1 MVLELASW
9 VLMAAGGLF
18 TMIGALGLVRM
29 PELFTRM
36 HAASVIDTLGAGL
49 MLLGMMLAAGL
60 SLVSLKLL
68 FILGLLVFT
77 GPVVTHA
84 LARAALHENIRPL
97 LADDR
102 RGVSRAEDGRGA
114 SRAEDGRGA
123 SRAEDDRGA
132 SRAEDGRG
140 ASRAEDRRGVS
151 RAEDG
156 CGSSRAE
163 DDRRVSR

>member
-1 MVLELASW
+1 MVLELATW
-9 VLMAAGGLF
+9 ALMVAGGLF

-29 PELFTRM
+29 PELYTRM

-49 MLLGMMLAAGL
+49 LLVGMMLAAGL

-97 LADDR
+97 LA
-102 RGVSRAEDGRGA
+102 
-114 SRAEDGRGA
+114 
-123 SRAEDDRGA
+123 
-132 SRAEDGRG
+132 
-140 ASRAEDRRGVS
+140 EDRRGGSRGEGGRGIS
-151 RAEDG
+151 RAEG
-156 CGSSRAE
+156 GRSGSRAE

>member
-1 MVLELASW
+1 MALELATW
-9 VLMAAGGLF
+9 ALIAAGSLF

-29 PELFTRM
+29 PELYTRM

-49 MLLGMMLAAGL
+49 LLVGMMLAAGL

-97 LADDR
+97 LA
-102 RGVSRAEDGRGA
+102 
-114 SRAEDGRGA
+114 
-123 SRAEDDRGA
+123 
-132 SRAEDGRG
+132 
-140 ASRAEDRRGVS
+140 EDRRGVS
-151 RAEDG
+151 RAEGGRGISRAEGGRSVSRAEDDRG
-156 CGSSRAE
+156 VSRAE

>member
-1 MVLELASW
+1 MVLELATW
-9 VLMAAGGLF
+9 ALMVAGGLF

-29 PELFTRM
+29 PELYTRM

-49 MLLGMMLAAGL
+49 LLVGMMLAAGL

-97 LADDR
+97 LA
-102 RGVSRAEDGRGA
+102 
-114 SRAEDGRGA
+114 
-123 SRAEDDRGA
+123 
-132 SRAEDGRG
+132 
-140 ASRAEDRRGVS
+140 EDRRGVS
-151 RAEDG
+151 RAEGGRGVSRAEGGRGISRAEGGRSVSRAEDDRG
-156 CGSSRAE
+156 VSRAE